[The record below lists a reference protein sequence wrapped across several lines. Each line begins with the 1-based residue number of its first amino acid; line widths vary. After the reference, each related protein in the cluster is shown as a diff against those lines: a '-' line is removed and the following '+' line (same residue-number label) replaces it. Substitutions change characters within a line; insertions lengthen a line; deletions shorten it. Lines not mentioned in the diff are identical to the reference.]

1 MASTKPAITVYRGF
15 PGSGNYIW
23 SPFVTKLET
32 RLRFAGLSYRTEVGS
47 KFKAPRGKL
56 PYMSI
61 SKPNSTPVTLSDT
74 SLIISNFIEEG
85 LFEDLNAK
93 LSPAD
98 KAHDLAIRSL
108 LEDKL
113 CFYQVRVFLPR
124 HVSQTHRL

>member
-1 MASTKPAITVYRGF
+1 
-15 PGSGNYIW
+15 
-23 SPFVTKLET
+23 
-32 RLRFAGLSYRTEVGS
+32 
-47 KFKAPRGKL
+47 
-56 PYMSI
+56 MSI

-74 SLIISNFIEEG
+74 SLIIANFTDEG

-113 CFYQVRVFLPR
+113 SFYQVRVFLTH
-124 HVSQTHRL
+124 HVTLAHRL